1 MDFEKLIGNEEV
13 KQILKHTVESGK
25 ILHSYIFQGIEGI
38 GKKKFAD
45 EFAKMILCTSKVNN
59 CKECKSCIE
68 FKSKNHPDFFE
79 ILSDNQ
85 SIKIE
90 KIRNMQ
96 TTVLEKPIVSNHKV
110 YIIDD
115 ADLMTKEAQNCLL
128 KTLEEPP
135 AYVTIIL
142 IVSNESKLL
151 STIKSRCTKILFQ
164 PIENNTLN
172 NFLQDKYGYNN
183 LTKQMINLFQGSIK
197 TAIHIQEKEEI
208 YMELNKIFL
217 EHEKYNVLDAMN
229 KLELLYK
236 NKEIIDE
243 LLDYI
248 KLLFYQKIKKDNKYI
263 LYIEEIE
270 ETKNRLKFNSNYDM
284 CIDRLLFKIWEENN

>member
-45 EFAKMILCTSKVNN
+45 EFAKMILCTSKVTN
-59 CKECKSCIE
+59 CTECKSCIE

-96 TTVLEKPIVSNHKV
+96 ATVLEKPIVSNHKV

-115 ADLMTKEAQNCLL
+115 ADFMTKEAQNCLL

-135 AYVTIIL
+135 VYVTIIL

-151 STIKSRCTKILFQ
+151 PTIKSRCTKILFQ

-172 NFLQDKYGYNN
+172 NFLQEKYGYNN
-183 LTKQMINLFQGSIK
+183 LTNNMVNLFQGSIK
-197 TAIHIQEKEEI
+197 RAIQIQEKKEI
-208 YMELNKIFL
+208 YMELDKIFL
-217 EHEKYNVLDAMN
+217 EHEKYNILDAMN
-229 KLELLYK
+229 NLELLYK

-248 KLLFYQKIKKDNKYI
+248 KIIFYQKIKKGNKYI

-270 ETKNRLKFNSNYDM
+270 ETKNRLKFNSNYDI